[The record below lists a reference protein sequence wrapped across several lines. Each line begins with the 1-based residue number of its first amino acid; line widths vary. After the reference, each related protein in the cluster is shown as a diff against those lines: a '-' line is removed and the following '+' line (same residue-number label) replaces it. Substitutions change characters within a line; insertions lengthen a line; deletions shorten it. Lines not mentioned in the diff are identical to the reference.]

1 MSTTAAA
8 TIYDEFTESAI
19 VRDIPLSRLD
29 PSPTNPRKH
38 FNEEQLQDLASDI
51 RAHGILSPL
60 RVRPTDDHFEIVFG
74 ERRYR
79 AAQIACLEMVPCTI
93 SELSDLEVLELQ
105 IAENLQRADMTP
117 LEEAEAFHRLQE
129 GHPKYAEVKVLAAQV
144 GKSVK
149 TVRERLRLL
158 ALVPGVREALEAD
171 EITIGHAL
179 LIAQLEAKAQPEA
192 LKECFYPLYGQEKGA
207 RQLKALKDFENWFN
221 SQVVLDP
228 EAEVVPD
235 LFPELAG
242 EVAKV
247 QAAGG
252 AIVRITR
259 SWQAPK
265 ARKGEPPIL
274 PSEQYREAKPKD
286 ACGVTGVVVLGR
298 DRGTV
303 ERICVDQSC
312 VKHWPKPA
320 RPATTPSASSGRK
333 QTAEEKDAAAKAR
346 KREEAAREKKK
357 AAEARR
363 DRVQVAALTAVADK
377 VTTAEP
383 RLLRTLL
390 TSECE
395 DRDFSTGGPVE
406 AFLTA
411 RFGLR
416 WVSGYAVDKKAIAAI
431 PDASLPSALAVML
444 VANRAYSPERL
455 AIELKPYGI
464 DVKKLDAQIAAEEK
478 VAAKQASTPAA
489 KTKPAAKASAK
500 AKGAKKR

>member
-1 MSTTAAA
+1 MSPTAAA
-8 TIYDEFTESAI
+8 PIYDEFTESAI
-19 VRDIPLSRLD
+19 VRDIPLTRID

-38 FNEEQLQDLASDI
+38 FDQEQLQDLASDI

-117 LEEAEAFHRLQE
+117 LEEAEAFHRLQQ

-158 ALVPGVREALEAD
+158 ALVPDVRDALEAD

-179 LIAQLEAKAQPEA
+179 LIAQLEAKAQPAA

-221 SQVVLDP
+221 HQVVLDP
-228 EAEVVPD
+228 DGDVVLE

-252 AIVRITR
+252 EIVRLTR

-265 ARKGEPPIL
+265 ARKGEPAIL
-274 PSEQYREAKPKD
+274 SSEQYREAKPTD

-303 ERICVDQSC
+303 ERICVDKAC
-312 VKHWPKPA
+312 AKHWPKPKV
-320 RPATTPSASSGRK
+320 TSPSRGTSSGSAGPKESPETK
-333 QTAEEKDAAAKAR
+333 QKRIAKEQKER
-346 KREEAAREKKK
+346 HERGL
-357 AAEARR
+357 AEARR
-363 DRVQVAALTAVADK
+363 AIVETRATEAFMEKVAD
-377 VTTAEP
+377 ADSP
-383 RLLRTLL
+383 DPLLRCVVAELL
-390 TSECE
+390 RA
-395 DRDFSTGGPVE
+395 DINLE
-406 AFLTA
+406 AFSV
-411 RFGLR
+411 RFGVKATYRTTSADLKKL
-416 WVSGYAVDKKAIAAI
+416 SGAT
-431 PDASLPSALAVML
+431 LMSALAFCIADQEIQNGYHDLGKVE
-444 VANRAYSPERL
+444 VFKAF
-455 AIELKPYGI
+455 GV
-464 DVKKLDAQIAAEEK
+464 DVKRIDKTVAAEQAAQEK
-478 VAAKQASTPAA
+478 AAA
-489 KTKPAAKASAK
+489 KTTAKPAAKASAK